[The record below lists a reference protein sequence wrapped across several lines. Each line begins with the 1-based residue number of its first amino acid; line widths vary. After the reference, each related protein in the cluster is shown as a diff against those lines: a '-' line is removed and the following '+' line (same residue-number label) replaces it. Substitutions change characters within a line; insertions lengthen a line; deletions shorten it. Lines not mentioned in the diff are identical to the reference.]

1 MLERNVPLFWKTHFS
16 DLFYYA
22 NAKQGLFVPRED
34 LSVTKLQQ
42 LVCFKER
49 HCILLINFN

>member
-1 MLERNVPLFWKTHFS
+1 MLERNVPLFWKMHFS